1 MYRHALKDRYQYH
14 SAAEANDEDVCGDT
28 DASEMD
34 DGKNPV
40 HEEDAAKTLLNNSSP
55 VRSGDMAYM
64 ENLRVETARLYRN
77 SKAYSCLNQSLK
89 TSN

>member
-1 MYRHALKDRYQYH
+1 MYRDALKYRYQYH
-14 SAAEANDEDVCGDT
+14 SAAEAKDEDVCGDA

-34 DGKNPV
+34 DGEYPV
-40 HEEDAAKTLLNNSSP
+40 HEGDAAKSLPKSSP
-55 VRSGDMAYM
+55 LQKGDMTYM
-64 ENLRVETARLYRN
+64 ENLRVETARLYKN